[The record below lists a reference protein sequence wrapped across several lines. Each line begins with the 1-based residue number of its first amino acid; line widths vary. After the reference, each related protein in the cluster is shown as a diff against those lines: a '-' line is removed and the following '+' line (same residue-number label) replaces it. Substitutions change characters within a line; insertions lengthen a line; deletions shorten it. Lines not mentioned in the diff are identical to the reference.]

1 MHIWD
6 IRRHSVIPPTPI
18 EMPTFCGG
26 TKLLRNPL
34 VHDLLEKKKSVVSFQ
49 KITLLYHER
58 DGCEKLTYHL
68 SSCHWQPVK
77 RGSSVDEPAIIAN
90 EARWAMQ
97 RFYNASGL
105 FFASCPISMILNET
119 QEFVHAMC
127 LAGQLLRFEG
137 CCFTFSR
144 SAQVIPKLGSCIQ
157 LPSSSAHGTLD

>member
-1 MHIWD
+1 MGHPTAFCDSSHPNWNAYLLWWD
-6 IRRHSVIPPTPI
+6 QAPEESSGPWS
-18 EMPTFCGG
+18 FG
-26 TKLLRNPL
+26 
-34 VHDLLEKKKSVVSFQ
+34 KKKSVVSFQ